1 MPIEMLTYG
10 ALAARLDISAEAAR
24 AFARRLRLPRSLS
37 DDGRALV
44 TIDVGEI
51 RHRRRA
57 SAGHAVQMDSLQ
69 AEIVQLASAVAV
81 HRADFERER
90 ERADH
95 LAAELARLTAETTSL
110 KEETTSLKEETTS
123 LKEVA
128 TRLEGELS
136 ALRCGVQ
143 QAPPSRLGRLAASL
157 VEADRRA
164 CR

>member
-57 SAGHAVQMDSLQ
+57 SAGHAVQMDALQ

-95 LAAELARLTAETTSL
+95 LAAELARLTA
-110 KEETTSLKEETTS
+110 ETTSLKEETTS